1 MDKRLLIAVAVSMGI
16 LFLWWKIFPPAPP
29 AQAPAPAAVLE
40 PSRAAYDAGTPA
52 AAPPP
57 TASGASPQATP
68 AARLAETLV
77 TLESPEANFVFSSRG
92 ASLREIK
99 LKDRQFL
106 LDRAR
111 PASGMQIVSTS
122 TENTAPLRTTF
133 AKADFPWNDAVA
145 WTVVRPSQNAVVF
158 RAETDEVVV
167 EKRFAL
173 EPQRYRLALSV
184 TIQNKASKPMDHGL
198 VVHLYGAQDP
208 EKKGGGF
215 LSYATANLA
224 EMVCHVADKANRATV
239 EALVKEPQS
248 YVGGVRWAAA
258 GDKYFAIAAVPFP
271 ETPPR
276 DRGCKQQ
283 AIDASL
289 AEVALSF
296 ASRTLAPGEKTE
308 YPFAIFAGPKYAHD
322 LELVRPGGQD
332 AKLADSVDVTFAPL
346 SRPML
351 ALLKQFYRLSGNWG
365 VAIILLTIFIRL
377 VTFYPPDAGVGQ
389 EDAGVVGKD
398 RGAAQEVRERQAEAW
413 RRNHEHVQGARR
425 VAFRRLPAESHPDAD
440 LDCAFLDAQLRR
452 RTLPLVLLLVHH
464 RPVGEGSLL
473 PGTPAHGLGHVPAN
487 AHVAGGNGSAAAEDD
502 VGDDAGD
509 VHRFLALPARWT
521 FHLHADQL
529 PHRHLAAAVRESK
542 VPPRPDASARGQDV
556 RCQGMH
562 HGNEVGAATDEK
574 GRVQILIRRN
584 PSFPA
589 SVLSGVALP
598 DRMRLVRPPA

>member
-377 VTFYPPDAGVGQ
+377 VTFYPTHRTLVSAKKMQGLSGKIAELRKKYENDKQKLGAETMNMYKAHGVSPFGGCLPSLIQMPIWIALFSTLNYAVELYHSSFFWYITDLSAKDPYYLAPLLMGSVMFLQMRMSPAGTDPQQQKMMSVMMPVMFTG
-389 EDAGVVGKD
+389 
-398 RGAAQEVRERQAEAW
+398 
-413 RRNHEHVQGARR
+413 
-425 VAFRRLPAESHPDAD
+425 FSLFLPAGLSIYT
-440 LDCAFLDAQLRR
+440 LTSYLIGILQQLYVNRKF
-452 RTLPLVLLLVHH
+452 
-464 RPVGEGSLL
+464 RPGR
-473 PGTPAHGLGHVPAN
+473 TPA
-487 AHVAGGNGSAAAEDD
+487 
-502 VGDDAGD
+502 
-509 VHRFLALPARWT
+509 LAVKT
-521 FHLHADQL
+521 
-529 PHRHLAAAVRESK
+529 
-542 VPPRPDASARGQDV
+542 
-556 RCQGMH
+556 
-562 HGNEVGAATDEK
+562 
-574 GRVQILIRRN
+574 
-584 PSFPA
+584 
-589 SVLSGVALP
+589 
-598 DRMRLVRPPA
+598 